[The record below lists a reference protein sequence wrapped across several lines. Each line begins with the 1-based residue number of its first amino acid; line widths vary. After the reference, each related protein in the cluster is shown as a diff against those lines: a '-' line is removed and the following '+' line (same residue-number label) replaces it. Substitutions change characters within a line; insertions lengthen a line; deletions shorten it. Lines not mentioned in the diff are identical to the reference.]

1 MDRRE
6 RMSRSGNR
14 RFAEAFLTVVGVVGE
29 DRRRRRTE
37 RERGE
42 VPGRASSPKAEARS
56 AKAERL
62 RTAAG
67 AEPSASEVKCRRGGH
82 RARKPRRAA
91 PKAERLRTAPARTER
106 ERGEV
111 PGAGIEPA
119 RPLRDPGF

>member
-42 VPGRASSPKAEARS
+42 VPGAGIEPESRARS

-67 AEPSASEVKCRRGGH
+67 AEPSASEVKCGGGH
-82 RARKPRRAA
+82 RARKPSAQRRLSA
-91 PKAERLRTAPARTER
+91 
-106 ERGEV
+106 
-111 PGAGIEPA
+111 
-119 RPLRDPGF
+119 